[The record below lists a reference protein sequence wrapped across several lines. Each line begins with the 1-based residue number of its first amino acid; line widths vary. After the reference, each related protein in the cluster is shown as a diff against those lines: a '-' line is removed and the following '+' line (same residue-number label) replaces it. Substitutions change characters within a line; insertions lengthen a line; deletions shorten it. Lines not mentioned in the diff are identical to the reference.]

1 MAQRRAVEL
10 LFGDGLNAARTHWC
24 KKGDCVLRSSVLAV
38 AAFALLAPP
47 AMAQTAPPE
56 EDIVVVAER
65 LREMVREFVGE
76 VAEAPGSER
85 QMARWDRKICPLVA
99 GLPQRQMQYMADRIA
114 QRAHQVGLEPEG
126 SGCKANILIFVTP
139 DASRLATGIVDE
151 YRALVAFYS
160 ESGIATL
167 GRGPLE
173 DFTASTA
180 PVRWWHVNQTV
191 SADGQQLGG
200 ETNNGGSSVIRGG
213 PPPSRVRR
221 ATRQD
226 FLRVLII
233 VDARQ
238 AEGLQFQALA
248 DYVAMVSLA
257 QLDPDGETTD
267 IPTILNLF
275 ADHAAGRTPA
285 GAMTEW
291 DEAYLDGLYNAR
303 RTAPNDVWQRRDIA
317 RRMVEGLEQ
326 PPAPEEPQN

>member
-1 MAQRRAVEL
+1 L
-10 LFGDGLNAARTHWC
+10 NGDSAKRT
-24 KKGDCVLRSSVLAV
+24 KGDLRVLSRSFF
-38 AAFALLAPP
+38 AAAAIVLLAAP
-47 AMAQTAPPE
+47 AAAQTPPQE
-56 EDIVVVAER
+56 DDIVVVAER

-76 VAEAPGSER
+76 VAVAPGSER

-139 DASRLATGIVDE
+139 DAGRLATGIVEE
-151 YRALVAFYS
+151 YRTLVGYYS

-173 DFTASTA
+173 DFTTSSA

-200 ETNNGGSSVIRGG
+200 ETGNGGSSVIRGG
-213 PPPSRVRR
+213 PSPSRVRR
-221 ATRQD
+221 STRQD

-238 AEGLQFQALA
+238 AQGLQFQALS

-257 QLDPDGETTD
+257 QLDPNGETTG
-267 IPTILNLF
+267 IPSILNLF
-275 ADHAAGRTPA
+275 SEHRAGGTPPA
-285 GAMTEW
+285 AMTEW

-303 RTAPNDVWQRRDIA
+303 RTAANEVWQRRDIA
-317 RRMVEGLEQ
+317 SRMEEGLEQ
-326 PPAPEEPQN
+326 LPASDPQN